1 MDDWPTHHQPLPRP
15 VAPVLNETIESYLR
29 RLATANQLDASA
41 LRIHISGDKRKST
54 PVPLTTLALV
64 SGQPTH
70 ALRYAILELSTGE
83 ELATMPICSRPR
95 PGGSQ
100 RRQCLP
106 CTRSRGHRADVWC
119 WNHHDDVICF
129 RHLRWIGDGI
139 DHADAGQPDLSGQ
152 PDILRANRRH
162 RRLIRRYGRD
172 TAATAFRE
180 ARYICRRWHD
190 RGHHQHDF
198 QRLMGLFH
206 GHKWRVTASDPT
218 IHAACYPQ
226 IVELTRLLAS
236 PFWRAKAQQHWPQ
249 PREFIDQ
256 TRRTVAPRFHW
267 TLNRPHGVY
276 DPLVELIVDERQL
289 ASDRWD
295 ERSPRSVPPT

>member
-41 LRIHISGDKRKST
+41 LRIHISGDIRKAA
-54 PVPLTTLALV
+54 PVPLTTLAMV
-64 SGQPTH
+64 SGQRTH

-95 PGGSQ
+95 PGGSK

-106 CTRSRGHRADVWC
+106 CTRTRTRTRGHCADAWC

-129 RHLRWIGDGI
+129 RHLRWIGDGS

-162 RRLIRRYGRD
+162 RGLIRRYGRD

-190 RGHHQHDF
+190 RGDHQHDF
-198 QRLMGLFH
+198 QRLMGRFH
-206 GHKWRVTASDPT
+206 GHTWRVAASHPT
-218 IHAACYPQ
+218 VHAACYPQ

-236 PFWRAKAQQHWPQ
+236 PFWRAKTQQHWPE
-249 PREFIDQ
+249 PREFINETQ
-256 TRRTVAPRFHW
+256 RTVAPRYRW

-276 DPLVELIVDERQL
+276 DPLVELVADERRQHHQSTCL
-289 ASDRWD
+289 R
-295 ERSPRSVPPT
+295 